1 RYGWSRSG
9 ASCRFTAGMSASQA
23 SPSRSAIIGRGLVL
37 GIVGGAVM
45 GQLAMVLI
53 VLVLLAARL

>member
-1 RYGWSRSG
+1 
-9 ASCRFTAGMSASQA
+9 MSASQA